1 MSEEETYKY
10 LDEKAAAYR
19 NKFTT
24 DQVRK
29 YNESKIYPKYGFK
42 YKEGK
47 MELEID
53 PEAAKVN
60 SAGNPETNGSG
71 FGTPSVSSWIFGIN
85 LTL

>member
-1 MSEEETYKY
+1 MHFHQAKLRVY
-10 LDEKAAAYR
+10 
-19 NKFTT
+19 FTAQNPFIFT
-24 DQVRK
+24 N
-29 YNESKIYPKYGFK
+29 YTG
-42 YKEGK
+42 
-47 MELEID
+47 ID